1 MNLMRYFL
9 NKVMFIILLW
19 KSLNWK
25 WFNLYW
31 LWLGLFFGVGEG
43 LLGVFSVI
51 FFFDF
56 VNMKNIINVLSD

>member
-1 MNLMRYFL
+1 
-9 NKVMFIILLW
+9 MFIILLW

-56 VNMKNIINVLSD
+56 VNMKNIINVFSD

>member
-1 MNLMRYFL
+1 
-9 NKVMFIILLW
+9 MFIILLW

-43 LLGVFSVI
+43 LLGVFRVI

-56 VNMKNIINVLSD
+56 VNMKNIINVFSD